1 MWHVENRSEMSVL
14 DRLRFF
20 TMKAEQAVERTNE
33 ITKMF
38 FPVILLM
45 AVIVSRFPG
54 MRIFIW
60 MMRAGRISWRISVR
74 R

>member
-38 FPVILLM
+38 FLVIFE
-45 AVIVSRFPG
+45 IVNDYTGFFG
-54 MRIFIW
+54 K
-60 MMRAGRISWRISVR
+60 
-74 R
+74 

>member
-38 FPVILLM
+38 FPVIFE
-45 AVIVSRFPG
+45 IVNDYTGFLG
-54 MRIFIW
+54 K
-60 MMRAGRISWRISVR
+60 
-74 R
+74 